1 MKLVTSMTGRPV
13 MLSSL
18 PRHRVIDLILPKH
31 VGAGRASHPG
41 HAFSA
46 IAGGALASRGALLMV
61 RAAER
66 FGRAQEN

>member
-1 MKLVTSMTGRPV
+1 

-18 PRHRVIDLILPKH
+18 PRHQAIDLILPKH

-46 IAGGALASRGALLMV
+46 TAGGALASCGALLMV
-61 RAAER
+61 RAAEL
-66 FGRAQEN
+66 FGQAQED